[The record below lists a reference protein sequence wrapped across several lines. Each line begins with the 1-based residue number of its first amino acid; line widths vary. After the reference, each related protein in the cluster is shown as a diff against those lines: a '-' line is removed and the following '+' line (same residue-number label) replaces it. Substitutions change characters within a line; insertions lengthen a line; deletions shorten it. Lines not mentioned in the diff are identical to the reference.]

1 MSKVVLTKEQGE
13 AIEVLKSAPRDH
25 WGYVAERMKEKS
37 FSHDYEPFN
46 HMMLDDVI
54 KAYYEGYEIEQP
66 KFEVGDWVVRKGK
79 VQQIKFVL
87 ASCAIGQEFYY
98 ETDKIGVVYKSEI
111 RHATKEEIFWAELGR
126 EVGEF
131 KKGDVV
137 VTNGFNS
144 SYKLESK
151 QDFLDI
157 ARDYK
162 GDYIK
167 GFYPAESFK
176 PFPTGDE
183 S

>member
-1 MSKVVLTKEQGE
+1 MTVILTKEQAE
-13 AIEVLKSAPRDH
+13 LVETLKKNRDYDKVLKRVLLGEEIPNRRFWPLS
-25 WGYVAERMKEKS
+25 ELS
-37 FSHDYEPFN
+37 FNDLMSVFID
-46 HMMLDDVI
+46 
-54 KAYYEGYEIEQP
+54 GYEIEQP

-87 ASCAIGQEFYY
+87 TSCAIGQEFYY

-126 EVGEF
+126 EIGEF
-131 KKGDVV
+131 IDGDVV
-137 VTNGFNS
+137 VMGGWVS
-144 SYKLESK
+144 SYKLRSK
-151 QDFLDI
+151 QDLLD
-157 ARDYK
+157 AKKDYRNK
-162 GDYIK
+162 HLK